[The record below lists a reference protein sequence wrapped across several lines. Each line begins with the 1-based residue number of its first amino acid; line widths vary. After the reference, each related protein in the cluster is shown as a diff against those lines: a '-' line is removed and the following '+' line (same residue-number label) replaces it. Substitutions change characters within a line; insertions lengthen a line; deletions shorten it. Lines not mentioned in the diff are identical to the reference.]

1 MRTSCEQTDNAFK
14 KRVDEVFAYV
24 DIDYGDD
31 NDICSDF
38 IDGKRNYE
46 QYVKTAGIQ
55 PSRFIH
61 NMSILISLIEV
72 TIATCRYERQR

>member
-46 QYVKTAGIQ
+46 QYVKLKTARIQ
-55 PSRFIH
+55 PSQFNH
-61 NMSILISLIEV
+61 NMSILISLI
-72 TIATCRYERQR
+72 ATCRYEKQR